1 MWPRKKEKKK
11 GKECVCVCVEVNKFN
26 WICLGEAYTPVGI
39 QDYDKQSLS
48 NNFHSMVAHAFQ
60 AQNTVGC
67 SYR

>member
-1 MWPRKKEKKK
+1 M
-11 GKECVCVCVEVNKFN
+11 CVCGEVNKFN

>member
-1 MWPRKKEKKK
+1 MWPRKKEKKRK
-11 GKECVCVCVEVNKFN
+11 SVCVWGEVNKSN

-39 QDYDKQSLS
+39 HDYDKQSLS